1 VDIEKNKALLKEKE
15 GPHHQLWAKK
25 EEIEKEITPE
35 LLKKVYTFF
44 EKKSIEPVV
53 YIFEALIGLMRKM
66 PKADHKSVEI
76 YLKKYEGFT
85 MAIDR
90 AKVKEFNPKYC

>member
-1 VDIEKNKALLKEKE
+1 V
-15 GPHHQLWAKK
+15 
-25 EEIEKEITPE
+25 TPE
-35 LLKKVYTFF
+35 ALKKVYTFF
-44 EKKSIEPVV
+44 ENKSTEPVV
-53 YIFEALIGLMRKM
+53 FIFEALIGLMRKM

-90 AKVKEFNPKYC
+90 VNVKEFNPKYC